1 MAAPNL
7 TPEMQ
12 QQLDIQSAPGWNP
25 KVGDTI
31 IGVVVGISASN
42 PGEFGTY
49 PIVTLSTDKQ
59 GMVNVHAFHD
69 VLLNRLLEKAPA
81 PGERVA
87 ISYNGEKEGKTRSYH
102 HYSVV
107 VDRDDNSIATWS
119 QFRPR
124 SNETTDE
131 S

>member
-1 MAAPNL
+1 MPAPTNMS
-7 TPEMQ
+7 PEMQ
-12 QQLDIQSAPGWNP
+12 QQLAVQSAPGWNP
-25 KVGDTI
+25 KQGETL
-31 IGVVVGISASN
+31 IGVVVAISASN

-49 PIVTLSTDKQ
+49 PILTLSTDK

-87 ISYNGEKEGKTRSYH
+87 IQYNGEKEGKDRNYH

-107 VDRDDNSIATWS
+107 VDRDDDSISTWS

-124 SNETTDE
+124 ANESTDE